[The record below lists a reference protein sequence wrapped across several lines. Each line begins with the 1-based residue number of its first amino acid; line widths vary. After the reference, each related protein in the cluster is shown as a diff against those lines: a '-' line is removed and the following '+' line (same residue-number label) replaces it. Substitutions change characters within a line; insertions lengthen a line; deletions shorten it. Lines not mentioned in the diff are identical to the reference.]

1 MQNSHEMVLAT
12 LQTLTI
18 VTKWCNFVT
27 IKAFGVKIM
36 AKKQKIQSKKRPPE
50 VYTPEEINSLI
61 KGCGRRSPSGIRNA
75 GLIAV
80 LYGAGLRI
88 NEALSLV
95 PSDLDLSKGLIRVR
109 HGKGDKYRSCGLSPD
124 CQTILERWLERR
136 KAMGFNGREPVF
148 CGISKN
154 AWGTKLNDSYFRVAF
169 PRLGRKVGIEKRIH
183 PHGFRHSMAT
193 ELSKEGQNLSII
205 SAQLGH
211 SSLAITDRYIKKIA
225 PLELVNAMRSKNR
238 LA

>member
-1 MQNSHEMVLAT
+1 
-12 LQTLTI
+12 
-18 VTKWCNFVT
+18 
-27 IKAFGVKIM
+27 M
-36 AKKQKIQSKKRPPE
+36 AKNQKNQKNKSSKRPPE
-50 VYTPEEINSLI
+50 VYTPEEIKALI
-61 KGCGRRSPSGIRNA
+61 NGCGRRSPSGIRNA
-75 GLIAV
+75 GLIAI

-95 PSDLDLSKGLIRVR
+95 PSDLDLSKGLIRVL
-109 HGKGDKYRSCGLSPD
+109 HGKGDKYRTCGLSPD
-124 CQTILERWLERR
+124 CQAILERWLERR

-154 AWGTKLNDSYFRVAF
+154 AWGTSLNDSYFRVAF

-183 PHGFRHSMAT
+183 AHALRHSMAN
-193 ELSKEGQNLSII
+193 ELSNEGQNLSII

-238 LA
+238 LG

>member
-1 MQNSHEMVLAT
+1 
-12 LQTLTI
+12 
-18 VTKWCNFVT
+18 
-27 IKAFGVKIM
+27 M
-36 AKKQKIQSKKRPPE
+36 AKNQKNQKNKSNKRPPE
-50 VYTPEEINSLI
+50 VYTPEEIKALI
-61 KGCGRRSPSGIRNA
+61 NGCGRRSPSGVRNA
-75 GLIAV
+75 GLIAI

-95 PSDLDLSKGLIRVR
+95 PSDLDLSKGLIRVL
-109 HGKGDKYRSCGLSPD
+109 HGKGDKYRTCGLSPD
-124 CQTILERWLERR
+124 CQAILERWLERR

-154 AWGTKLNDSYFRVAF
+154 AWGTSLNDSYFRVAF

-183 PHGFRHSMAT
+183 CHALRHSMAN
-193 ELSKEGQNLSII
+193 ELSNEGQNLSII

-225 PLELVNAMRSKNR
+225 PLELVNAMRSRNR
-238 LA
+238 LG